1 MTTKHTAGEWTDRG
15 NSCVGTHR
23 QLVASVYPMED
34 ENPEENAANVRL
46 IAAAP
51 DLLEFAQLFIDRYGM
66 YKNVD
71 DSRSPSRNSQ
81 SHRRAAMTIFRD
93 LFGRPAPVGVI
104 KTLEVLDCSDI
115 MELAG
120 MYGEA
125 RERGDTELMSL
136 INKRMGVVIRE
147 QDLASP
153 EAKP

>member
-1 MTTKHTAGEWTDRG
+1 MK
-15 NSCVGTHR
+15 
-23 QLVASVYPMED
+23 
-34 ENPEENAANVRL
+34 
-46 IAAAP
+46 
-51 DLLEFAQLFIDRYGM
+51 
-66 YKNVD
+66 
-71 DSRSPSRNSQ
+71 
-81 SHRRAAMTIFRD
+81 IFRD

-125 RERGDTELMSL
+125 RERGDTELMAF

-147 QDLASP
+147 QGLASP